1 MTRINYLRQLQ
12 DHGRVHT
19 RLVTL
24 SLVVVTSGSS
34 TPSDQRPRQRKL
46 KTYYIATNRF
56 RNSKQNYTQD
66 QLTTCVNV
74 ISVGFSSPRQ
84 PSALTPSRSEGQRCQ
99 LGRLVAL
106 SLDLHHILT
115 EFILLLFIKHVEEG
129 SRAIFLVPCPG
140 IKQVSF
146 LAILVPP
153 GSVSWYCPLIM
164 LSQSVVVDWT
174 DRQAVCNLWSPV
186 KFFIFLVVD
195 NYYYYYQKYTST

>member
-1 MTRINYLRQLQ
+1 MIF
-12 DHGRVHT
+12 
-19 RLVTL
+19 RLP
-24 SLVVVTSGSS
+24 SS
-34 TPSDQRPRQRKL
+34 QRKL

-115 EFILLLFIKHVEEG
+115 EFILLLFIQHVEEG
-129 SRAIFLVPCPG
+129 SRAIFIVPCPG

-153 GSVSWYCPLIM
+153 GSVSWYCPLMM

-174 DRQAVCNLWSPV
+174 DSRLCVT
-186 KFFIFLVVD
+186 FIWLLIPIGD
-195 NYYYYYQKYTST
+195 IEKT

>member
-1 MTRINYLRQLQ
+1 MIF
-12 DHGRVHT
+12 
-19 RLVTL
+19 RLP
-24 SLVVVTSGSS
+24 SS
-34 TPSDQRPRQRKL
+34 QRKL

-186 KFFIFLVVD
+186 KFCIFLVVE
-195 NYYYYYQKYTST
+195 NYYYYYQEYTST